1 MKEDTLLINVQIGG
15 FRIPLRVPRSD
26 EEIYRKAQK
35 MVNDNLENYQ
45 KRFSRHS
52 YEEILIMVAFHL
64 STTISRH
71 QLTGNVSPVEETLK
85 ALEAEIDKA
94 LNQE

>member
-26 EEIYRKAQK
+26 EEIYRRAQK
-35 MVNDNLENYQ
+35 MVNDNIDSYQ
-45 KRFSRHS
+45 KRFTRHS

-64 STTISRH
+64 SATISRH
-71 QLTGNVSPVEETLK
+71 QLSGDLSPVEEALK
-85 ALEAEIDKA
+85 ALEAEIDNA